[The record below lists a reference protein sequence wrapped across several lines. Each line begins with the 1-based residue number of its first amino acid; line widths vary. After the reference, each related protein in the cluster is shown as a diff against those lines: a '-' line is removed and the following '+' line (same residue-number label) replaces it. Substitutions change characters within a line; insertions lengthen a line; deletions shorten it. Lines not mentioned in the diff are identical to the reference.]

1 MRGRLMGDRAE
12 RRAGQRTQRANLSVK
27 SAHISDGSD
36 YRQPGQS
43 LEFSCKLNAS
53 DSRGR

>member
-53 DSRGR
+53 DSRGG